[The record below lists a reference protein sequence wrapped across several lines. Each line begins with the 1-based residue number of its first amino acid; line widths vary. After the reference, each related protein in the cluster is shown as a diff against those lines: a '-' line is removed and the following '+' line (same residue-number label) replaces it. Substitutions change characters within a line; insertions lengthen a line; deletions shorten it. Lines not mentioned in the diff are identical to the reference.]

1 MARSVGSTA
10 SSTTSSS
17 AHSTASRDARTS
29 SHARRMSNGSGTAA
43 TTTATG
49 VHGGARRGSRMAACL
64 WLPTFELRLEL
75 VRFPDLDSTSV
86 ALLSPGESTRRTL
99 WQVSERAWEAG
110 ARPGQLISQAVSLC
124 PSLTLL
130 DPDPA
135 HYDAAVEAIL
145 EALSG
150 RTPIVEPGV
159 ERGKVFLGMDG
170 LGRLYGSP
178 KNQLRAMLRTLFD
191 VLPRPLVASYR
202 VGYAPGTFG
211 AWTAAARATPGGPVI
226 VEDDASLAG
235 FLARCP
241 VQALPVEDEMVTR
254 LERLSIRTLGDL
266 VRLPEPALVAQF
278 GQDGRDALAWATA
291 RRIDPVRPWH
301 RPRPIRAS
309 LEFADAT
316 GQLEVWHA
324 ALDRLVERALA
335 RDARRGR
342 SIHEMRIVGHLEG
355 GGSWSVDAIL
365 REPSG
370 EKERLVFV
378 LRSRMGLS
386 PPPRAL
392 TGLALELT
400 DFGAPAAQ
408 SDLFEAN
415 VERGRTLADGKVPPS
430 LKEAVRELRLRLGD
444 SPLYRV
450 VELDPWSR
458 IPERRHALLRFE
470 A

>member
-1 MARSVGSTA
+1 MK
-10 SSTTSSS
+10 
-17 AHSTASRDARTS
+17 
-29 SHARRMSNGSGTAA
+29 
-43 TTTATG
+43 
-49 VHGGARRGSRMAACL
+49 RGSRMAACL

-75 VRFPDLDSTSV
+75 VRSPDLDSTSV

-99 WQVSERAWEAG
+99 WQVSERAWNAG
-110 ARPGQLISQAVSLC
+110 VRPGQLISQAVSLC

-178 KNQLRAMLRTLFD
+178 KNQLRVMLRTLFD
-191 VLPRPLVASYR
+191 VLPRPLVATYR

-211 AWTAAARATPGGPVI
+211 AWTAAARATPGGPVV
-226 VEDDASLAG
+226 VEDDASLAR
-235 FLARCP
+235 FLSRCP

-254 LERLSIRTLGDL
+254 LERLNVRTLGDL

-278 GQDGRDALAWATA
+278 GQDGRDALMWATA

-342 SIHEMRIVGHLEG
+342 SVHEMRVIGRLEG
-355 GGSWSVDAIL
+355 GGSWTIDAIL
-365 REPSG
+365 REPSA
-370 EKERLVFV
+370 EKERLVFL

-392 TGLALELT
+392 TGLALEFT

-408 SDLFEAN
+408 SELFETN
-415 VERGRTLADGKVPPS
+415 QETGRTLADGKVPHS